1 MNLLM
6 ICTQLWFWA
15 ALKPD
20 RFFFNSIV
28 ASISGPN
35 YFGFKKLEMERNVK
49 EKSTIEY
56 MACGLS
62 VENLIGN

>member
-35 YFGFKKLEMERNVK
+35 YFGYKKLEMKLGLKRNVK
-49 EKSTIEY
+49 ETSTIEY
-56 MACGLS
+56 MACGLTS
-62 VENLIGN
+62 KI